1 MSWLFANPAIEAGT
15 GRRGPYRF
23 RAAGDSFIRG
33 RRVAMGL
40 TQPEAAKH
48 CGVSLRTFQRA
59 ELGDVV
65 SRSVKRAIE
74 RSMGAVW

>member
-1 MSWLFANPAIEAGT
+1 MSWLGTNPAIQAAT

-23 RAAGDSFIRG
+23 RQSAAGFIRT

-48 CGVSLRTFQRA
+48 CRVSLRTYQRA
-59 ELGDVV
+59 EAGDVV
-65 SRSVKRAIE
+65 DVATKRAIE
-74 RSMGAVW
+74 RSMGSVW